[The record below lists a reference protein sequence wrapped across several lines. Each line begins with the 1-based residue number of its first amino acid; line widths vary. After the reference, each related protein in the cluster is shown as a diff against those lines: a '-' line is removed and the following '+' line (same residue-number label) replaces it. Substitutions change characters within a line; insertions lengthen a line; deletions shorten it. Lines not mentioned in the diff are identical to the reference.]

1 MLKKAL
7 YIVFSVSI
15 LLILTSCSR
24 DFDKLLKS
32 DDYGLK
38 LEKAYEYFE
47 AEKSVAAKLTKGYGG
62 GQFSWTAAC
71 ALDLIST

>member
-15 LLILTSCSR
+15 LLVLTSCSR

-38 LEKAYEYFE
+38 LSKAYEYFE
-47 AEKSVAAKLTKGYGG
+47 AEDYYKAQTLFEQVRPFY
-62 GQFSWTAAC
+62 
-71 ALDLIST
+71 